1 MIVQLAQT
9 IQASLGSQLASSP
22 TPPPAS
28 PQLKSERIQA
38 VGGVEG
44 ASSQEDNLQ
53 PGRMGQVSCWVEEEN
68 FSALW
73 SLDRFS
79 ASLGYWEEDSVP
91 SFASSVDFLFLK
103 RLEISGIV
111 LVLLSI

>member
-9 IQASLGSQLASSP
+9 IQASLCSQLASSP
-22 TPPPAS
+22 TPPAAS

-44 ASSQEDNLQ
+44 
-53 PGRMGQVSCWVEEEN
+53 EEEN

-79 ASLGYWEEDSVP
+79 ASLGYWAEDSVP

-111 LVLLSI
+111 LVLLIIYIYIYISQSPRA